1 MLGLGEVIQK
11 RSRSV
16 EKKDVSIKK
25 FSEDSI
31 MLNCGFK
38 TFDLNVMADLDEVS
52 KKKVL
57 VELIAKQWQSEE
69 KKFVNLHNV
78 YSDPRVLAFAYA
90 GVIKA
95 RVGHMVRGCALV
107 FEDINPDAIKSLSFG
122 LNNGT

>member
-52 KKKVL
+52 KKKKYL
-57 VELIAKQWQSEE
+57 WSLLPSNGRAK
-69 KKFVNLHNV
+69 KKNL
-78 YSDPRVLAFAYA
+78 
-90 GVIKA
+90 
-95 RVGHMVRGCALV
+95 
-107 FEDINPDAIKSLSFG
+107 
-122 LNNGT
+122 